1 MIYTRPAMSSQ
12 ATRSPLPLAIW
23 MLLAALLLALARAPG
38 PGEAI
43 AAFSAGFGRSLGAFA
58 LILLPSFTLAEALGH
73 LNPRLPGRLAR
84 GAAPVLGA
92 AMVCPDTAYAT
103 LAPIAGRHRPEVAF
117 GTFAGFKLLYP
128 AGPLIVATGLGVAP
142 TGALFLLGLAVFV
155 PVWVAGQLWARLA
168 SGAAPGAE
176 GAAGGGLRAYAPLM
190 LLFALIAAGLVP
202 GAALPGALGLLTTPT
217 GALLAGA
224 ALALTLLPAPARR
237 PVIEAAMR
245 RTAGLLLLIG
255 IATALGSLFTEA
267 LPVEALARSTGGA
280 AAVFLLFAL
289 TAAFKMAQGS
299 SMATFAAV
307 TPVVAPL
314 VAASGLSAPL
324 AVMAICAGS
333 LATILPNDS
342 FFWLVR
348 EDALAGESDR
358 RALMLLALGGA
369 LQALVALAGV
379 LIALELGL

>member
-1 MIYTRPAMSSQ
+1 MPTQ
-12 ATRSPLPLAIW
+12 APRSPLPLAIW
-23 MLLAALLLALARAPG
+23 MLLAAVLLALGHAPG
-38 PGEAI
+38 PGAVI
-43 AAFSAGFGRSLGAFA
+43 AAFSTGFGQSLGAFA
-58 LILLPSFTLAEALGH
+58 LILLPSFALAEALGQ
-73 LNPRLPGRLAR
+73 LNPRLPGRLTQ

-103 LAPIAGRHRPEVAF
+103 LAPIAGRQRVKVAF
-117 GTFAGFKLLYP
+117 GAFAGFKLLYP
-128 AGPLIVATGLGVAP
+128 AGPLIVATGLGAAP
-142 TGALFLLGLAVFV
+142 TGALFVLGFAVFV
-155 PVWVAGQLWARLA
+155 PVWAAGQLWARLA
-168 SGAAPGAE
+168 GKAAPGVESVAS
-176 GAAGGGLRAYAPLM
+176 GGLCAYVPLA
-190 LLFALIAAGLVP
+190 LLFTLIAAGLAP
-202 GAALPGALGLLTTPT
+202 GTALPGRFGFLTMPT

-224 ALALTLLPAPARR
+224 ALALVLLPAAARR
-237 PVIEAAMR
+237 PAIEAAMR

-255 IATALGSLFTEA
+255 IATALGSLFTQT
-267 LPVEALARSTGGA
+267 LPVEALARTKGGP
-280 AAVFLLFAL
+280 AAVIMLFAL

-314 VAASGLSAPL
+314 VAASGLSTPL

-348 EDALAGESDR
+348 EDALARESDR
-358 RALMLLALGGA
+358 RALMLLALGGM